1 MKEAGGAECGGEA
14 LFEDLDFPSDDT
26 SLFSDSSTPIAKLQA
41 DITWQRPQV
50 LPPDQPQWG
59 DSRLHGSYERLW
71 AGQVS
76 EALVD
81 LTGGV
86 AERWS
91 LGESEEEQRLERDS
105 DQVRRRRLDLNLL
118 YPVKDECA
126 LSCSTHSSPGG
137 ASELGQYHA
146 LTVMEWLDVKTVSG
160 SKVLLLRIRNPWGR
174 CCWGGAW
181 MGSGVG
187 WRSVDP
193 VSALDLQARAAEG
206 EFWLDE
212 TNFLSQFDDV
222 TVGYPI
228 NDEGTLLTHN
238 HQLAGRWMRGH
249 TAGGSRNSSS
259 YGSNPKFWLKVC
271 ERGEVLVSLL
281 QHRKWRNTEKYA
293 QTPLDESNNATHQ
306 HYQAIALHM
315 WKVEKRRFN
324 LSRMLN
330 KPPCAST
337 HCHAYQ
343 REVVLH
349 GQLEPG
355 YYLLIPSTYQPGAE
369 ARFLIRAFSST
380 STSLSALK
388 SPAPSLPLTTDG
400 EWETS
405 YFRGSWVEGQTAGGS
420 RNFLSHWQNPCFP
433 FSVCD
438 ESAVTSGVNVRI
450 TLHQSRPDTDLHPIA
465 FHIYKDPEGES
476 EQTLPRDEDPAA
488 SCVPHCY
495 TQDVSLACCL
505 PPGAYTIVPST
516 YHPDCSAHFTLS
528 LARRIHRKVV
538 RSQERLGSAIQEV
551 NLSHLCDAKLVLWDC
566 CCFTDVSSPPSASWP
581 MMKEP
586 VLIII
591 IIIIIIIHP
600 HHGGCV
606 CARSHAL
613 LKDDDSGDHDQDQG
627 SPKDSEKE
635 KAEDEDKEQ
644 NISKKKMVVPG
655 AGEHPLQYN
664 YTFWYSRRTPGRPAS
679 TQSYEQNIKQ
689 IGSFAS
695 DDANKMGGKWI
706 IRLRK
711 GLASRCWENLIL
723 AMLGEQFMVG
733 EEICG
738 AVVSVR
744 FQVCVFVMCWGRTS
758 LEKNTSMWIGT
769 VEYEDRAKV
778 RNRGK
783 KTIPSLRQIGNEPKS
798 LSTEH

>member
-41 DITWQRPQV
+41 DITWQRPQEICQSPALFPDNINLGHAKQGLLGDCWFLCACAFLLKSKHLLNKV

-59 DSRLHGSYERLW
+59 DSRYRGSFQFRFWQQGHWTEVTIDDRLPCINSTLCFSRCHSPTAFWVALLEKAYAKLHGSYERLW

-228 NDEGTLLTHN
+228 NDEGHLKSIYTGTLLTHN

-538 RSQERLGSAIQEV
+538 RSQERLGSAIQEI
-551 NLSHLCDAKLVLWDC
+551 SH
-566 CCFTDVSSPPSASWP
+566 
-581 MMKEP
+581 
-586 VLIII
+586 
-591 IIIIIIIHP
+591 
-600 HHGGCV
+600 
-606 CARSHAL
+606 
-613 LKDDDSGDHDQDQG
+613 
-627 SPKDSEKE
+627 
-635 KAEDEDKEQ
+635 
-644 NISKKKMVVPG
+644 ISVM
-655 AGEHPLQYN
+655 
-664 YTFWYSRRTPGRPAS
+664 
-679 TQSYEQNIKQ
+679 QS
-689 IGSFAS
+689 
-695 DDANKMGGKWI
+695 
-706 IRLRK
+706 
-711 GLASRCWENLIL
+711 
-723 AMLGEQFMVG
+723 
-733 EEICG
+733 
-738 AVVSVR
+738 
-744 FQVCVFVMCWGRTS
+744 
-758 LEKNTSMWIGT
+758 
-769 VEYEDRAKV
+769 
-778 RNRGK
+778 
-783 KTIPSLRQIGNEPKS
+783 
-798 LSTEH
+798 

>member
-1 MKEAGGAECGGEA
+1 MKEEAGRAERGGKA
-14 LFEDLDFPSDDT
+14 LFEDQDFPSDDT
-26 SLFSDSSTPIAKLQA
+26 SLFSDSSTPIARLQGQ
-41 DITWQRPQV
+41 ITWQRPQEICQSPALFPDNINLGHAKQGLLGDCWFLCACTFLLKNKHLLNKV

-59 DSRLHGSYERLW
+59 DSRYRGSFQFRFWQQGHWTEVTIDDRLPCINSTPCFSRCHSPTAFWVALLEKAYAKVHGSYERLW

-81 LTGGV
+81 LTGGL

-91 LGESEEEQRLERDS
+91 LGESEDEQRPEQDS
-105 DQVRRRRLDLNLL
+105 DQVRRRGLDLNLL

-126 LSCSTHSSPGG
+126 VSCSTHSTPGG
-137 ASELGQYHA
+137 ASELNQYHA
-146 LTVMEWLDVKTVSG
+146 LTVMEWLDVKTVSE

-181 MGSGVG
+181 IGSGAG
-187 WRSVDP
+187 WSSVDP
-193 VSALDLQARAAEG
+193 VSALDLQARVAEG

-212 TNFLSQFDDV
+212 TEFLSQFDDV

-228 NDEGTLLTHN
+228 SDDGHLKSIYTGNLLTHN
-238 HQLAGRWMRGH
+238 HQLAGRWIKGSS
-249 TAGGSRNSSS
+249 AGGSRNSSS

-293 QTPLDESNNATHQ
+293 QMPLEESKNITHQ

-337 HCHAYQ
+337 HCHAYE

-349 GQLEPG
+349 GELEPG

-369 ARFLIRAFSST
+369 ARFLIRAFSSST
-380 STSLSALK
+380 TSLSALK

-405 YFRGSWVEGQTAGGS
+405 YFRGSWVEGSTAGGS

-433 FSVCD
+433 FTVCD

-450 TLHQSRPDTDLHPIA
+450 TLHQSCPDTNLHPIG
-465 FHIYKDPEGES
+465 FHIYKFPEGES

-495 TQDVSLACCL
+495 TQDVSLTCCL
-505 PPGAYTIVPST
+505 SPGAYTIVPST
-516 YHPDCSAHFTLS
+516 YQPDCSANFTLS

-538 RSQERLGSAIQEV
+538 KSQERLGRAIQEI
-551 NLSHLCDAKLVLWDC
+551 SH
-566 CCFTDVSSPPSASWP
+566 
-581 MMKEP
+581 
-586 VLIII
+586 
-591 IIIIIIIHP
+591 
-600 HHGGCV
+600 
-606 CARSHAL
+606 
-613 LKDDDSGDHDQDQG
+613 
-627 SPKDSEKE
+627 
-635 KAEDEDKEQ
+635 
-644 NISKKKMVVPG
+644 ISLM
-655 AGEHPLQYN
+655 
-664 YTFWYSRRTPGRPAS
+664 
-679 TQSYEQNIKQ
+679 QS
-689 IGSFAS
+689 
-695 DDANKMGGKWI
+695 
-706 IRLRK
+706 
-711 GLASRCWENLIL
+711 
-723 AMLGEQFMVG
+723 
-733 EEICG
+733 
-738 AVVSVR
+738 
-744 FQVCVFVMCWGRTS
+744 
-758 LEKNTSMWIGT
+758 
-769 VEYEDRAKV
+769 
-778 RNRGK
+778 
-783 KTIPSLRQIGNEPKS
+783 
-798 LSTEH
+798 